1 VSASARHQQLLKVTI
16 SCSQKDELP
25 LGKRVSLTK
34 YGIFA
39 ASKAVLFVQ
48 KIAFVL
54 APDICSMIKLGAYV
68 RGLRSALG
76 RLSRSV
82 RLSNGPYG
90 GQGVFS
96 STQPAS
102 PEHAKIKESIMP
114 AAVDPVSTG
123 HNSVVGFY
131 DRVRIAQ

>member
-1 VSASARHQQLLKVTI
+1 
-16 SCSQKDELP
+16 
-25 LGKRVSLTK
+25 
-34 YGIFA
+34 
-39 ASKAVLFVQ
+39 
-48 KIAFVL
+48 
-54 APDICSMIKLGAYV
+54 MIKLGAYV

-96 STQPAS
+96 STPPAS

-114 AAVDPVSTG
+114 AAVDPASTVTPLQTTTELLKG
-123 HNSVVGFY
+123 TLQNY
-131 DRVRIAQ
+131 I